1 MPAMS
6 LVRAWEIFG
15 GVMVRINK
23 TKAKLLEGQVAIGG
37 ALNFY
42 APILTELYGV
52 MGFDWVWIDC
62 EHGSSN
68 DSETE
73 NMVRAAELY
82 DLTPI
87 VRVPNAEPSTL
98 LRFLDRGAQGL
109 IVPHISTRQEAE
121 AVAQASHYYPM
132 GDRSSATGGRTNRL
146 GSGLSPAEYYEAANR
161 ETLIITMIETPEA
174 VANAQEIASVP
185 GIDAILV
192 GSSDLTQAMGM
203 PGAAE
208 IDIAIDKVIAGA
220 KAAGKVVGV
229 AGAGMTVNNIDR
241 FRQFADRGVQLLSA
255 GAQDFIRQSGGDFLK
270 ALR

>member
-1 MPAMS
+1 
-6 LVRAWEIFG
+6 
-15 GVMVRINK
+15 MVRVNR
-23 TKAKLLEGQVAIGG
+23 TKAKLLEGQVALG
-37 ALNFY
+37 ANLNFY
-42 APILTELYGV
+42 APIIAELYGV

-87 VRVPNAEPSTL
+87 VRVPNAYPSTL

-121 AVAQASHYYPM
+121 AVAQATRYYPM

-146 GSGLSPAEYYEAANR
+146 GSGLPPAEYYEAANR
-161 ETLIITMIETPEA
+161 ETLVITMIETPEA
-174 VANAQEIASVP
+174 VANVRQITSVP
-185 GIDAILV
+185 GIDAVLV

-203 PGAAE
+203 PPSSEVDAA
-208 IDIAIDKVIAGA
+208 IAEVIKGA
-220 KAAGKVVGV
+220 KAEGKVVGV

-241 FRQFADRGVQLLSA
+241 YEQFASQGVQLLSV
-255 GAQDFIRQSGGDFLK
+255 GAQELIKRSGDEFLA